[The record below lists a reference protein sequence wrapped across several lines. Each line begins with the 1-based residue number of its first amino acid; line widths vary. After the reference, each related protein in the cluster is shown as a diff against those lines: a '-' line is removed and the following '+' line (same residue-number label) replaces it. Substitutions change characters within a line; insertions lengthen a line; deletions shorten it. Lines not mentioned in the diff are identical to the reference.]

1 MRINKFIIGL
11 GMGVGLSKFYDSFK
25 NEIKPEA
32 VKILGNAIAI
42 GENTKNFFVEV
53 AETAQEQNRENYKKI
68 NYASIKENYSNIPDN
83 IDILKEQLTKIQKQ
97 LSKL

>member
-11 GMGVGLSKFYDSFK
+11 GMGMGLSKFYDSFK
-25 NEIKPEA
+25 NQIKPEV
-32 VKILGNAIAI
+32 VKVLGNAIAI
-42 GENTKNFFVEV
+42 RENTKNFFGEV
-53 AETAQEQNRENYKKI
+53 VITAQEQNRENYKKI

-83 IDILKEQLTKIQKQ
+83 IDNLKDQLTKIQKQ